1 MAKKTFYIT
10 TAIDYPNGP
19 PHIGHL
25 YEKTIADALARW
37 HRLLGEDVFFLTGT
51 DEHGQKN
58 YKTAKEQG
66 ITTMELMEKNVPIFK
81 ELCKKANI
89 SYNRF
94 IRTTEEN
101 HKKVC
106 QDIFLKLKANGDIYK
121 GAYEG
126 LYCVGCERY
135 YTEKEL
141 EEGLCPV
148 HKKKPEVVKEETY
161 FFKMSKYQD
170 KLVKHI
176 QQHPDF
182 IQPESRRNEIINRLK
197 EPLRDLCVS
206 RPMTSLPWGV
216 PVPGDKDQVL
226 YVWLDAL
233 LNYLSGID
241 YPDGENFKKYWP
253 ANVHIIGKDINW
265 FHTVIWP
272 CELMSAG
279 LKLPITVQCH
289 GFVNLGGEKL
299 SKSRGIVVNP
309 IKLIEEYGTDPVRY
323 FFLKEIPAG
332 EDGNFSYEALVERSN
347 SDLADVLGNLLQR
360 VTVLTQKNFDGKIPK
375 PGKFEKIDEEL
386 IKESEIFEEVN
397 DLMQKYE
404 WNRAVDKIWHFI
416 RACNKYINDTEPWKL
431 KEDKERLG
439 TTLYVLTECLRII
452 AIYIYPFIPETGEKV
467 AKQVGQKLGTLK
479 DVKFTKNWKYKTFPN
494 SQNQRFCETTKGKIP
509 KPEIL
514 FKKFEIKEEDF
525 FAKVN
530 LKVAEITEVKEH
542 PEADKLYILQINLGI
557 EKRQLVAGLKP
568 YFKPEELK
576 GKHIVAVTNLKPAKL
591 KGIESAG
598 MLLAA
603 ELKKQVALVEAP
615 KSKPGEQVFVEGI
628 EPGEG
633 QITIKDFQQVQMTT
647 KDHKVTYK
655 GKVLKTKKEEIKAA
669 IGDNAK
675 VL

>member
-51 DEHGQKN
+51 DEHGQKI
-58 YKTAKEQG
+58 YKTAKEKGLEPMQL
-66 ITTMELMEKNVPIFK
+66 IDKNVKIFK
-81 ELCKKANI
+81 ELCKKANV
-89 SYNRF
+89 SNNRF
-94 IRTTEEN
+94 IRTTEKE
-101 HKKVC
+101 HEKVC
-106 QDIFLKLKANGDIYK
+106 QEIFLKLKEKGDIYK
-121 GAYEG
+121 DSYEG
-126 LYCVGCERY
+126 LYCTGCERY
-135 YTEKEL
+135 YTEREL
-141 EEGLCPV
+141 EDGLCPV
-148 HKKKPEVVKEETY
+148 HKKKPEKVKEETY

-182 IQPESRRNEIINRLK
+182 IQPESRRNEILNRLK
-197 EPLRDLCVS
+197 EPLRDLSIS
-206 RPMTSLPWGV
+206 RPVASLPWGV
-216 PVPGDKDQVL
+216 PVPGDKDHVL

-233 LNYLSGID
+233 LNYISGID
-241 YPDGENFKKYWP
+241 YPDGKDFKKYWP
-253 ANVHIIGKDINW
+253 ANVHIIGKDILW

-279 LKLPITVQCH
+279 IKLPKTVHAH

-309 IKLIEEYGTDPVRY
+309 IKLLQEYGTDPVRY

-360 VTVLTQKNFDGKIPK
+360 ITVLTQKNFDGEIPK

-386 IKESEIFEEVN
+386 IKESEISEEVN
-397 DLMQKYE
+397 ELMQKYE
-404 WNRAVDKIWHFI
+404 WNKAVDKIWSFI

-431 KEDKERLG
+431 KQDKERLG
-439 TTLYVLTECLRII
+439 TILYVLTECLRII
-452 AIYIYPFIPETGEKV
+452 SIYICPFIPETGEKV
-467 AKQVGQKLGTLK
+467 AKQIGQKPGTFK
-479 DVKFTKNWKYKTFPN
+479 DIQFTK
-494 SQNQRFCETTKGKIP
+494 TTKGKIP

-514 FKKFEIKEEDF
+514 FQKFEIKEEDS
-525 FAKVN
+525 FAKLN
-530 LKVAEITEVKEH
+530 LKVAEITEIKEH
-542 PEADKLYILQINLGI
+542 PEADKLYVMQINLGI

-568 YFKPEELK
+568 HFKPEELE
-576 GKHIVAVTNLKPAKL
+576 GKHIVVVTNLKPAKL

-603 ELKKQVALVEAP
+603 ELKKQVTLIEAP
-615 KSKPGEQVFVEGI
+615 KSEPGEQVFVEGI
-628 EPGEG
+628 EPGES

-647 KDHKVTYK
+647 KNHKVTYK
-655 GKVLKTKKEEIKAA
+655 GKALKTEKEEIKAA

>member
-1 MAKKTFYIT
+1 MAKKKFYIT
-10 TAIDYPNGP
+10 TAIDYTNAK
-19 PHIGHL
+19 PHIGHA

-58 YKTAKEQG
+58 YKTAQAAGKDTKAFVDEMS
-66 ITTMELMEKNVPIFK
+66 TYFK
-81 ELCKKANI
+81 ELCKKLNI
-89 SYNRF
+89 SNDRF
-94 IRTTEEN
+94 IRTTEKE
-101 HKKVC
+101 HHKVC
-106 QDIFLKLKANGDIYK
+106 QEIYKKLKAKGDIYK
-121 GAYEG
+121 DVYEG

-135 YTEKEL
+135 YTEKDL
-141 EEGLCPV
+141 VDGLCPV
-148 HKKKPEVVKEETY
+148 HKKKPEIVKEETY

-170 KLVKHI
+170 RLVKHI

-182 IQPESRRNEIINRLK
+182 IQPESRRKEILNRLK
-197 EPLRDLCVS
+197 EPLRDLSVS
-206 RPMTSLPWGV
+206 RPKTALPWGV
-216 PVPGDKDQVL
+216 PVPDDPSHVL

-233 LNYLSGID
+233 LNYISGID
-241 YPDGENFKKYWP
+241 YPDGKNFKKYWP

-279 LKLPITVQCH
+279 LKLPITVHCH

-299 SKSRGIVVNP
+299 SKTRGIVVNP

-360 VTVLTQKNFDGKIPK
+360 TAVLIQRSFEGKIPK

-386 IKESEIFEEVN
+386 IKESEIFDEVN
-397 DLMQKYE
+397 ELMHKFE
-404 WNRAVDKIWHFI
+404 WNKAVDKIWSFI

-439 TTLYVLTECLRII
+439 TILYVLTECLRII
-452 AIYIYPFIPETGEKV
+452 SIYVYPFIPETGEKI
-467 AKQVGQKLGTLK
+467 AKQIGQKLGTFK
-479 DVKFTKNWKYKTFPN
+479 DIKFSK
-494 SQNQRFCETTKGKIP
+494 TTKGKVP

-514 FKKFEIKEEDF
+514 FQKFEIKEEDP
-525 FAKVN
+525 FAKIN

-542 PEADKLYILQINLGI
+542 PEAEKLYILQINLGK
-557 EKRQLVAGLKP
+557 ERRQLVAGLKP
-568 YFKPEELK
+568 YFKADELK
-576 GKHIVAVTNLKPAKL
+576 GKHSVVVTNLKPAKL
-591 KGIESAG
+591 KGVESAG

-615 KSKPGEQVFVEGI
+615 KSEPGEQVFAKGI

-633 QITIKDFQQVQMTT
+633 QITIKEFQKVQMTT
-647 KDHKVTYK
+647 KDHKVTYRK
-655 GKVLKTKKEEIKAA
+655 QALKTKKEEIQAK

>member
-37 HRLLGEDVFFLTGT
+37 HRLLEEDVFFLTGT
-51 DEHGQKN
+51 DEHGKKI
-58 YKTAKEQG
+58 YKTAKEKGLEPMQL
-66 ITTMELMEKNVPIFK
+66 IEKNVKIFQ
-81 ELCKKANI
+81 ELCKKANV
-89 SYNRF
+89 SNNRF
-94 IRTTEEN
+94 IRTTEKE
-101 HKKVC
+101 HEKVC
-106 QDIFLKLKANGDIYK
+106 QEIFLKLKENGDIYK
-121 GAYEG
+121 DSYEG
-126 LYCVGCERY
+126 LYCTGCERY
-135 YTEKEL
+135 YTEREL
-141 EEGLCPV
+141 EDGLCPV
-148 HKKKPEVVKEETY
+148 HKKKPEKVKEETY

-197 EPLRDLCVS
+197 EPLRDLSIS
-206 RPMTSLPWGV
+206 RPVTSLPWGV
-216 PVPGDKDQVL
+216 PVPGDKDHVL

-233 LNYLSGID
+233 LNYISGID
-241 YPDGENFKKYWP
+241 YPGANFKKYWP
-253 ANVHIIGKDINW
+253 ANVHIIGKDILW

-279 LKLPITVQCH
+279 IELPKTVQAH

-299 SKSRGIVVNP
+299 SKSRGIVVDP
-309 IKLIEEYGTDPVRY
+309 IKLLEEYGTDPLRY

-360 VTVLTQKNFDGKIPK
+360 VTVLTHKNFEGEIPK
-375 PGKFEKIDEEL
+375 PGKFEKVDEEL

-404 WNRAVDKIWHFI
+404 WNRAVDRIWNFI

-439 TTLYVLTECLRII
+439 TVLYVLTECLRII
-452 AIYIYPFIPETGEKV
+452 SIYIYPIMPETGEKA
-467 AKQVGQKLGTLK
+467 AKQIGQKLGTFK
-479 DVKFTKNWKYKTFPN
+479 DVKFTK
-494 SQNQRFCETTKGKIP
+494 TTKGKIP
-509 KPEIL
+509 QPEIL
-514 FKKFEIKEEDF
+514 FKKFEIKEEDPF
-525 FAKVN
+525 TKVN

-542 PEADKLYILQINLGI
+542 PEADKLYVMQINLGK
-557 EKRQLVAGLKP
+557 ERRQLVAGLKP

-576 GKHIVAVTNLKPAKL
+576 GKHIVVVTNLKPAKL

-615 KSKPGEQVFVEGI
+615 KSEPGEQVFVEGI

-633 QITIKDFQQVQMTT
+633 QITIKDFQQIQMTT
-647 KDHKVTYK
+647 KNHNVTYRK
-655 GKVLKTKKEEIKAA
+655 QPLKTKKEEIQAK

>member
-66 ITTMELMEKNVPIFK
+66 ITTMQLMEKNVPFFK

-94 IRTTEEN
+94 IRTTSEE

-106 QDIFLKLKANGDIYK
+106 QSIFLKLKENGDIYK
-121 GAYEG
+121 GSYEG

-135 YTEKEL
+135 YTEKDL
-141 EEGLCPV
+141 EEGFCPV
-148 HKKKPEVVKEETY
+148 HKKKPEVVKEDTY

-170 KLVKHI
+170 KLIKHI
-176 QQHPDF
+176 NQHPDF

-197 EPLRDLCVS
+197 EPLRDLSVS
-206 RPMTSLPWGV
+206 RPITSLPWGV
-216 PVPGDKDQVL
+216 PVPDDPNQVL

-233 LNYLSGID
+233 LNYISGID
-241 YPDGENFKKYWP
+241 YPEGKDFKKYWP

-272 CELMSAG
+272 CELMSAE

-299 SKSRGIVVNP
+299 SKSRGIVVDP
-309 IKLIEEYGTDPVRY
+309 IRLLDDYGTDPVRY
-323 FFLKEIPAG
+323 FFLKEIAAG
-332 EDGNFSYEALVERSN
+332 EDGNFSYEGLVERSN

-360 VTVLTQKNFDGKIPK
+360 VTVLTHKNFEGKIPK
-375 PGKFEKIDEEL
+375 PGKFESIDEQL
-386 IKESEIFEEVN
+386 IKESDIFEEVN
-397 DLMQKYE
+397 ELMHKYE
-404 WNRAVDKIWHFI
+404 WNKAVDKIWNFI
-416 RACNKYINDTEPWKL
+416 RSCNKYINDTEPWKL

-439 TTLYVLTECLRII
+439 TILYTLAECLRLTS
-452 AIYIYPFIPETGEKV
+452 IYVSPFIPETGEKI
-467 AKQVGQKLGTLK
+467 AKQIGQKLGTFK
-479 DVKFTKNWKYKTFPN
+479 DIEFKK
-494 SQNQRFCETTKGKIP
+494 TTKGTIP
-509 KPEIL
+509 EPEIL
-514 FKKFEIKEEDF
+514 FKKFEIKEEDPF
-525 FAKVN
+525 SKLN
-530 LKVAEITEVKEH
+530 LKVAEIEEIKDH
-542 PEADKLYILQINLGI
+542 PGADKLYVMQINLGK
-557 EKRQLVAGLKP
+557 ERRQLVAGLKP
-568 YFKPEELK
+568 YFKPEEIK
-576 GKHIVAVTNLKPAKL
+576 GKHIVVVTNLKPAKL
-591 KGIESAG
+591 KGIESDG

-603 ELKKQVALVEAP
+603 EYKKKVALVQAP
-615 KSKPGEQVFVEGI
+615 KSSPGEQVFVEGI
-628 EPGEG
+628 EPELDK
-633 QITIKDFQQVQMTT
+633 ITIKEFQKVQMTT
-647 KDHKVTYK
+647 KAKKVVYK
-655 GKVLKTKKEEIKAA
+655 GKPLKTKKEEIKAD
-669 IGDNAK
+669 IDDNAK

>member
-10 TAIDYPNGP
+10 TAIFYPNAK
-19 PHIGHL
+19 PHIGHA
-25 YEKTIADALARW
+25 YEQVVADAIARW

-51 DEHGQKN
+51 DEHGQKI
-58 YKTAKEQG
+58 YKTAKEHGKEPQEWVDE
-66 ITTMELMEKNVPIFK
+66 MLPFFK
-81 ELCKKANI
+81 ELCKKLNI
-89 SYNRF
+89 TYSRF
-94 IRTTEEN
+94 IRTTEKE

-106 QDIFLKLKANGDIYK
+106 QEIFKKLDAKGDIYK
-121 GAYEG
+121 DSYEG
-126 LYCVGCERY
+126 LYCTGCERY

-141 EEGLCPV
+141 ENGLCPV
-148 HKKKPEVVKEETY
+148 HKKKPEKVKEETY

-197 EPLRDLCVS
+197 EPLRDLSVS
-206 RPMTSLPWGV
+206 RPVTSLPWGV
-216 PVPGDKDQVL
+216 PVPGDKDHVL

-233 LNYLSGID
+233 LNYISGVD
-241 YPDGENFKKYWP
+241 YPGANFKKYWP
-253 ANVHIIGKDINW
+253 ANVHIIGKDILW

-279 LKLPITVQCH
+279 IDLPKTVHAH

-299 SKSRGIVVNP
+299 SKSRGIVVDP
-309 IKLIEEYGTDPVRY
+309 VKLIEEYGTDPVRY

-360 VTVLTQKNFDGKIPK
+360 VTVLTQKNFDGEIPK
-375 PGKFEKIDEEL
+375 PGKFEKVDEEL
-386 IKESEIFEEVN
+386 IKESEIFEKVN
-397 DLMQKYE
+397 ELMQKYE
-404 WNRAVDKIWHFI
+404 WNKAVDNIWSFI

-439 TTLYVLTECLRII
+439 TILYVLTECLRLIS
-452 AIYIYPFIPETGEKV
+452 IYVYSFIPETGEKV
-467 AKQVGQKLGTLK
+467 AKQIGQKVGTFK
-479 DVKFTKNWKYKTFPN
+479 DIKFKK
-494 SQNQRFCETTKGKIP
+494 TTKGKIP
-509 KPEIL
+509 KAEIL
-514 FKKFEIKEEDF
+514 FKKFEIKEEDP

-530 LKVAEITEVKEH
+530 LKVAEITEIKEH
-542 PEADKLYILQINLGI
+542 PEADKLYIMQINLGK
-557 EKRQLVAGLKP
+557 ERRQLVAGLKP

-576 GKHIVAVTNLKPAKL
+576 GKHIVVVTNLKPAKL
-591 KGIESAG
+591 KGVESAG

-615 KSKPGEQVFVEGI
+615 KSAPGEQVFVDGI

-633 QITIKDFQQVQMTT
+633 QITIKEFQQVQMTT
-647 KDHKVTYK
+647 KNHKVTYK
-655 GKVLKTKKEEIKAA
+655 KQELQTKKEAVQAK

>member
-10 TAIDYPNGP
+10 TAIDYPNAK

-25 YEKTIADALARW
+25 YEKTIADAIARW

-66 ITTMELMEKNVPIFK
+66 ITPLQLMEKNVPFFK
-81 ELCKKANI
+81 ELCTKANI
-89 SYNRF
+89 SYDKF
-94 IRTTEEN
+94 IRTTSEE

-106 QDIFLKLKANGDIYK
+106 QEVFLKLKAKGDIYK

-148 HKKKPEVVKEETY
+148 HKKKPEILKEDTY

-170 KLVKHI
+170 RLIKHI
-176 QQHPDF
+176 NQHPDF
-182 IQPESRRNEIINRLK
+182 ILPESRRKEIINRLK

-206 RPMTSLPWGV
+206 RPITSLPWGV
-216 PVPGDKDQVL
+216 PVPGDPNQIL

-233 LNYLSGID
+233 LNYISGIG
-241 YPDGENFKKYWP
+241 YPDGKDFKKYWP

-279 LKLPITVQCH
+279 LKLPITVHCH

-299 SKSRGIVVNP
+299 SKSRGIVVDP
-309 IKLIEEYGTDPVRY
+309 VRLLDDYGTDPVRY

-360 VTVLTQKNFDGKIPK
+360 VTVLTQKNFEGEIPK

-386 IKESEIFEEVN
+386 IKESEIFDEVN
-397 DLMQKYE
+397 ELMHKFV
-404 WNRAVDKIWHFI
+404 WNKVIDKIWSFI

-439 TTLYVLTECLRII
+439 TILYVLTECLRTIS
-452 AIYIYPFIPETGEKV
+452 IYVYPFIPETGEKI
-467 AKQVGQKLGTLK
+467 AKQIGQKLGTFN
-479 DVKFTKNWKYKTFPN
+479 DVKFKK
-494 SQNQRFCETTKGKIP
+494 TTKGTIP

-514 FKKFEIKEEDF
+514 FKKFEVKEEDP
-525 FAKVN
+525 FAKLN

-542 PEADKLYILQINLGI
+542 PEAEKLYILQITLGK
-557 EKRQLVAGLKP
+557 ERRQLVAGLKP

-576 GKHIVAVTNLKPAKL
+576 GKHIVVVTNLKPAKL
-591 KGIESAG
+591 KGVESAG
-598 MLLAA
+598 ILLAA

-615 KSKPGEQVFVEGI
+615 KSSPGEKVFVEGI

-633 QITIKDFQQVQMTT
+633 QITLKEFQQVQMTT
-647 KDHKVTYK
+647 KDKKVRYK
-655 GKVLKTKKEEIKAA
+655 GKALKTEKEEIKAK